1 MLEDEED
8 EPWWAVLRLPTEKNK
23 NKTCLDPFQELHLSP
38 TLIHSWKSI
47 DFLGPT
53 PFLLVDGLPNGKLL
67 TVVCCCNLN
76 NTCNGWNFCRNG
88 TTSPPKSILHYVV
101 DKVKQLDDV
110 TSSNSLTTFPFTRQH
125 HWLPAAKP
133 GLMSQYIPE
142 EYHTRGH
149 HNSTDSADPLMG
161 ILNPCNM
168 GISFTMY
175 FIVHYFTY

>member
-1 MLEDEED
+1 MNHGELCSDYQLKKQKQDLFRPVSRTALE
-8 EPWWAVLRLPTEKNK
+8 PHFNSQLKKYR
-23 NKTCLDPFQELHLSP
+23 FS
-38 TLIHSWKSI
+38 
-47 DFLGPT
+47 GPT

-76 NTCNGWNFCRNG
+76 NTCNGWNVCRNG
-88 TTSPPKSILHYVV
+88 TTSPPKFVLHYVV

-110 TSSNSLTTFPFTRQH
+110 MSSNLLITFPFTRQH